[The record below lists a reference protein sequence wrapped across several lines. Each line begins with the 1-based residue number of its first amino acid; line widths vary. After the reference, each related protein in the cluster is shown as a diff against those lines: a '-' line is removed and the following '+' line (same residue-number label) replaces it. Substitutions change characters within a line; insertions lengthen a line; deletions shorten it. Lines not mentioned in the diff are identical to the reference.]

1 MLSSCVMQATDNGIL
16 EVGHRVSK
24 CLRAAGLSVEWD
36 EDAHETILIKVWLVC
51 EQFSCFAGLCYAR
64 LIRCTSC
71 NISHVCTVHLSHVY
85 LLGATSLCLA
95 WVCLVAVLGSEDQR
109 LGLLHICGGS

>member
-1 MLSSCVMQATDNGIL
+1 MQATDDEIL

-36 EDAHETILIKVWLVC
+36 EDAHETIFCL
-51 EQFSCFAGLCYAR
+51 AGLCYAKV
-64 LIRCTSC
+64 IRCTSC

-109 LGLLHICGGS
+109 LGLLHICGGSAHLALATGPDRC

>member
-1 MLSSCVMQATDNGIL
+1 MQATDDEIL

-51 EQFSCFAGLCYAR
+51 QQSSVWLACAMQHQSC
-64 LIRCTSC
+64 
-71 NISHVCTVHLSHVY
+71 
-85 LLGATSLCLA
+85 
-95 WVCLVAVLGSEDQR
+95 
-109 LGLLHICGGS
+109 LHSAS